1 MKCLCCGKEFTPK
14 ASIEEVECGWH
25 KKCVKAFFGS
35 NKLPL
40 LDLSEEALK
49 RLAEE
54 STNKGYAC
62 QLSNGLYFQA
72 SNGRI

>member
-14 ASIEEVECGWH
+14 ASVEEVENGWH

-35 NKLPL
+35 NNLPL
-40 LDLSEEALK
+40 LDISEETLK

-54 STNKGYAC
+54 STNKGFTVPGV
-62 QLSNGLYFQA
+62 QKKLSFCFC
-72 SNGRI
+72 S